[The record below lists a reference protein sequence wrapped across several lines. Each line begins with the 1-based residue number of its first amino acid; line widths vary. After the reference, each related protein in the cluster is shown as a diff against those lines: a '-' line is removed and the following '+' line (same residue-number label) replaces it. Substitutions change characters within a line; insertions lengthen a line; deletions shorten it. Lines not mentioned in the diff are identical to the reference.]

1 MRMNARSERTPEWRG
16 GAEFQHA
23 VRACWAVAGKAG
35 LFSFAINL
43 LVLAPSIYMLQ
54 VYDRVLTSGRVET
67 LAMMTGLLAGALL
80 LMGAL
85 EALRSIL
92 LSRASTWLSSR
103 LGPLY
108 LGLSVRSRLVG
119 DASGAQPLR
128 DLAQVQSFLSSPALT
143 VFFDAP
149 WTPFFILLIWFLHPW
164 LGAFAIASAVALLAF
179 SLVNEMVTRK
189 ANQQANS
196 EQIVTLQQAE
206 AAIRN
211 AEVVRA
217 MGMLP
222 AMLHRWQARHG
233 TALAAQQTAA
243 ERNGALLGFTKFL
256 RFFVQSATL
265 GLGAYLVLRNE
276 VSAGAMIASSIL
288 LGRALAP
295 VETAMGSWRN
305 FAATRVAYA
314 RLKGR
319 MASIPPEPRRMRL
332 PAPEG
337 HVSLRNVSYA
347 PPGVRALALQ
357 DVSFTLS
364 PGEAVAVIG
373 ASASGKTSL
382 CRLLVGINRP
392 TSGEIR
398 LDGAELHHWNMDDL
412 GAHIG
417 YLPQDVELF
426 AGSVRDNIARMD
438 APDDEAVARAAFT
451 AHAHDMIQR
460 LPHGY
465 DTQIGD
471 GGARLSG
478 GQRQRIGLAR
488 AIYGRPR
495 LIVLDEPNANLDQ
508 AGESALA
515 AAIAELKEEGVTL
528 VIVGHRPSTLA
539 QADKIL
545 LLREGR
551 VELFGPRAEVLARL
565 RAAANAGAAAQ
576 GELSRTGTGEQDER

>member
-1 MRMNARSERTPEWRG
+1 MSARHARNADWRG
-16 GAEFQHA
+16 AAEFENA
-23 VRACWAVAGKAG
+23 IRACRAVAWKAG

-43 LVLAPSIYMLQ
+43 LVLAPSLYMLQ

-67 LAMMTGLLAGALL
+67 LAMMTALLAAALL

-85 EALRSIL
+85 EALRSVL
-92 LSRASTWLSSR
+92 LSRASTWLANR
-103 LGPLY
+103 LGPIY
-108 LGLSVRSRLVG
+108 LGLCVRSRLVG

-128 DLAQVQSFLSSPALT
+128 DLNQVQSFLSSPALM

-149 WTPFFILLIWFLHPW
+149 WTPFFILLVWFLHPW
-164 LGAFAIASAVALLAF
+164 LGAFAIISALALLAF

-222 AMLHRWQARHG
+222 AMLHRWQARNAG
-233 TALAAQQTAA
+233 ALAAQQIAA
-243 ERNGALLGFTKFL
+243 ERNGILLGFTKFL

-265 GLGAYLVLRNE
+265 GLGAFLVLKSE
-276 VSAGAMIASSIL
+276 LSAGGMIAASIL

-314 RLKGR
+314 RLKSR
-319 MASIPPEPRRMRL
+319 MGALPPEPRRMRL
-332 PAPEG
+332 PTPEG

-347 PPGVRALALQ
+347 PPGSRALVLQ
-357 DVSFTLS
+357 DVSFSLS

-438 APDDEAVARAAFT
+438 VPDDDTVVRAALT

-495 LIVLDEPNANLDQ
+495 VIVLDEPNANLDQ

-515 AAIAELKEEGVTL
+515 AAIAELKQDGVTL

-545 LLREGR
+545 LLRDGH
-551 VELFGPRAEVLARL
+551 VEAFGPRADVLARL
-565 RAAANAGAAAQ
+565 RAAANPGIASAGDAPKP
-576 GELSRTGTGEQDER
+576 SRGEQDER